1 MLARRL
7 RIFAKLPATRLDE
20 TRWSAQPTLWGI
32 WRQERK
38 RWAHIYILN
47 QRAMAAFQIK
57 NALRETTE
65 DILGR
70 EIIMKSMPLNRLN
83 QKMLLIDG
91 MSSLVLALIQTLFQE
106 RGCQIQTG

>member
-1 MLARRL
+1 
-7 RIFAKLPATRLDE
+7 
-20 TRWSAQPTLWGI
+20 
-32 WRQERK
+32 
-38 RWAHIYILN
+38 
-47 QRAMAAFQIK
+47 MAAFQIK

-91 MSSLVLALIQTLFQE
+91 MSSLVLGPYKRFSRNGDARSRQDSI
-106 RGCQIQTG
+106 C

>member
-1 MLARRL
+1 
-7 RIFAKLPATRLDE
+7 
-20 TRWSAQPTLWGI
+20 
-32 WRQERK
+32 
-38 RWAHIYILN
+38 
-47 QRAMAAFQIK
+47 MAAFQIK

-83 QKMLLIDG
+83 QKMLLIEG
-91 MSSLVLALIQTLFQE
+91 MSSLVLAPIQTLFQE